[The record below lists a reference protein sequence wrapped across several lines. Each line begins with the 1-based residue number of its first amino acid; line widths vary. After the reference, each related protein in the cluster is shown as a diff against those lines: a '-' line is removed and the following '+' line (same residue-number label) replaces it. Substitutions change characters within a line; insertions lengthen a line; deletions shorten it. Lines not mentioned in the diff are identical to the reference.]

1 MRDAGSIPGLGRSLR
16 GGPGYPLWYSCLE
29 NPTDRRTCW
38 ATVQRIAK
46 SQIQLKQF
54 STHACTVS
62 YFCKPVLTI
71 QFLHLNKFWF
81 LNRALVFY
89 ISYASAH
96 VTSPQWNRFKEK
108 ERCVWACAH
117 LCLTVI
123 SWPVARQ
130 SPLSME
136 FFKQEYWSGLL
147 FPTPGDLE
155 GKVSNH

>member
-81 LNRALVFY
+81 LNRAHIYEKRVYCLDHWLENNKENKVKGAFTFSHY
-89 ISYASAH
+89 IFAILIEM
-96 VTSPQWNRFKEK
+96 PMKIK
-108 ERCVWACAH
+108 
-117 LCLTVI
+117 
-123 SWPVARQ
+123 
-130 SPLSME
+130 
-136 FFKQEYWSGLL
+136 
-147 FPTPGDLE
+147 
-155 GKVSNH
+155 GKAIIPFN